1 MERPRRRHENN
12 SKRPMNDDFS
22 RIRSETRVL
31 DGLIKVALAE
41 QGRIGPRKGTWALLV
56 RNFDGASTPAQLV
69 ADPVLEPVD
78 KVVWLVMELHAR
90 RDVTT
95 LPRYPELARQANV
108 TTSGTVA
115 RAMAMLR
122 CTRWLTVCERCW
134 GHRKRR
140 RGNVYVLHSA
150 PLALADTMFL
160 DPGYLDFLD
169 RATRHY
175 RKCIRP
181 VAQQVLGD
189 IPHLPH

>member
-1 MERPRRRHENN
+1 
-12 SKRPMNDDFS
+12 MNDKFS

-31 DGLIKVALAE
+31 DRLIKVALAE
-41 QGRIGPRKGTWALLV
+41 QGRIGPRKGTWALLL
-56 RNFDGASTPAQLV
+56 RSFDGASTPAQLV

-108 TTSGTVA
+108 TTSGTVS

-122 CTRWLTVCERCW
+122 CTRWLTVCERNW

-140 RGNVYVLHSA
+140 RGNVYVLHA
-150 PLALADTMFL
+150 TPFPLDDTLFL
-160 DPGYLDFLD
+160 DPCYRDFLGC
-169 RATRHY
+169 ATRHG
-175 RKCIRP
+175 RKRIR
-181 VAQQVLGD
+181 AAARSVLGEMQD
-189 IPHLPH
+189 RPQSRLSC